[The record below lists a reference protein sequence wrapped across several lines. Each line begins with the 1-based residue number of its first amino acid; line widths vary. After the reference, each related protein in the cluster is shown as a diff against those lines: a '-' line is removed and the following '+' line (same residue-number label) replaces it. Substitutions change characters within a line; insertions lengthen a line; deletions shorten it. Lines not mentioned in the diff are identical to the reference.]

1 MPCFVA
7 NWAVVSSPRSA
18 SSATFALNSA
28 EYRFRLLVIQV
39 RPSQERTELKPLSE
53 FAVPPHAKGP
63 SGNNRTIWQVLWPN
77 RIVPFAVEAV
87 ANEVEGLHLRIGNRD
102 ASWIFS
108 RIELAANAQPGL
120 GGGGAD
126 EIDHDTVADQRRG
139 APVHADEGEQAMLD
153 LVPLAGAGR
162 QVVDFDGD
170 AQFVSKRLQFA
181 FPQPHAH
188 AVAATTIS
196 GDDQTVRIRIAL
208 AADVLPPATDRL
220 HREGGGIVVNPDT
233 DPAVVRGQIIH
244 AIGDRPAERLAEE
257 VIDLH
262 LFGLALRA
270 PRPACVLEIPNQLL
284 LLRIHRNHRLL
295 LRQRRLHARIDVVK
309 LRIAAGMLA
318 TLAGLAVALQ
328 AELLR
333 LQHLGDDATAD
344 LVPKLRQFGRQPTQA
359 LAGPA
364 QRRHRISAGIGLHQL
379 QQVSPQRRVV
389 RRQGLAAAA
398 QLAHPPRCQRALRRQ
413 VLQAARDR
421 ARRNASG
428 LRHRRNAAVTGCT
441 RFRRRQQA
449 ACPLVEVRG
458 YRREAL
464 TDLLSV
470 DHPATLQP
478 QRLSRNPPQS
488 SRLFPDGA
496 LAVCV

>member
-1 MPCFVA
+1 MRCA
-7 NWAVVSSPRSA
+7 ATARSA
-18 SSATFALNSA
+18 ITN
-28 EYRFRLLVIQV
+28 RCMG
-39 RPSQERTELKPLSE
+39 P
-53 FAVPPHAKGP
+53 KGP

-102 ASWIFS
+102 ASWISS

-153 LVPLAGAGR
+153 LVPLAGAGW
-162 QVVDFDGD
+162 QVVAFNGD
-170 AQFVSKRLQFA
+170 AQFGSKRLQFA

-188 AVAATTIS
+188 AVAAATIS

-208 AADVLPPATDRL
+208 AADVLPPAADRL

-233 DPAVVRGQIIH
+233 DPAVVRRQIIH

-257 VIDLH
+257 VIHLH

-270 PRPACVLEIPNQLL
+270 PRPARVLEIPNQLL
-284 LLRIHRNHRLL
+284 LLRVHRNHRLL
-295 LRQRRLHARIDVVK
+295 LGQRRRHARLDVVK
-309 LRIAAGMLA
+309 RRIAVGMLA

-344 LVPKLRQFGRQPTQA
+344 LVPKLRQFVRQPTQA

-364 QRRHRISAGIGLHQL
+364 QRRHRISAGIGLHQR
-379 QQVSPQRRVV
+379 QQIRPQRRVV
-389 RRQGLAAAA
+389 VYVGSLSIRLLR
-398 QLAHPPRCQRALRRQ
+398 PPP
-413 VLQAARDR
+413 
-421 ARRNASG
+421 ARRTCPGASG
-428 LRHRRNAAVTGCT
+428 LSAARSCKPRAIVLGATPVACDT
-441 RFRRRQQA
+441 A
-449 ACPLVEVRG
+449 AM
-458 YRREAL
+458 
-464 TDLLSV
+464 
-470 DHPATLQP
+470 
-478 QRLSRNPPQS
+478 PP
-488 SRLFPDGA
+488 
-496 LAVCV
+496 